1 LGDRLMASKTTIIFV
16 YNADSGPINGLKD
29 YFHKIIKPETYR
41 CNLCAVTFGNF
52 GMENSWRKF
61 INSLKNDV
69 KFLHRDEFRKQF
81 NLKDISFPATFIKK
95 DEEINLLI
103 SRDEMN
109 NVKTVPELINLVKNK
124 IS

>member
-1 LGDRLMASKTTIIFV
+1 MDSKTTIIFV
-16 YNADSGPINGLKD
+16 YNANSGPSNGVKD

-41 CNLCAVTFGNF
+41 CNLCALTFGNF
-52 GMENSWRKF
+52 RMKNSWRKF

-69 KFLHRDEFRKQF
+69 KFIHRDEFRKQF
-81 NLKDISFPATFIKK
+81 NLKDISFPAAFIKK
-95 DEEINLLI
+95 GEEINLLI
-103 SRDEMN
+103 SIDEIN

>member
-1 LGDRLMASKTTIIFV
+1 LGDRLVASKTTIIFV

-52 GMENSWRKF
+52 GMKNSWRKF

-81 NLKDISFPATFIKK
+81 NLTLSD
-95 DEEINLLI
+95 
-103 SRDEMN
+103 
-109 NVKTVPELINLVKNK
+109 
-124 IS
+124 

>member
-1 LGDRLMASKTTIIFV
+1 MASKTTIIFV

-29 YFHKIIKPETYR
+29 YFHKIIKPDTYR

-81 NLKDISFPATFIKK
+81 NLKDISFPAAFIKK

-103 SRDEMN
+103 SRDEIIS
-109 NVKTVPELINLVKNK
+109 VKTVPELINLVKNK

>member
-29 YFHKIIKPETYR
+29 YFHKIIKPETYE

-52 GMENSWRKF
+52 GMKNSWRKF

-81 NLKDISFPATFIKK
+81 NLKDISFPAIFIKK
-95 DEEINLLI
+95 GEEINLLI